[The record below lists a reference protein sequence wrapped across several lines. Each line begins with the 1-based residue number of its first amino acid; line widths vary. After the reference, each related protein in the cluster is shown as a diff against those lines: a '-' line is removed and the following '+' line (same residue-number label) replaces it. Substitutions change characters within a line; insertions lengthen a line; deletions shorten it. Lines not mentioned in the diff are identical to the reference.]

1 MNQEYLLINSYFKEG
16 RRYTFNEGSVIPR
29 LNHTN
34 LRKLEYAS
42 GFGAEI
48 FSFKE
53 LEFLYKNAH
62 LPRHQEHVTNFFWEN
77 FNKKNIR
84 PAKTNIPKSKRY
96 LRVLID
102 TKKDFNIINNFVKKF
117 SINVD
122 TNTKDIVNYLHKYK
136 AVKNLLIKK
145 N

>member
-1 MNQEYLLINSYFKEG
+1 MLAQIPK
-16 RRYTFNEGSVIPR
+16 VIPSLFTILDFSYNNLWFQDLIEFLILDHS
-29 LNHTN
+29 LNN
-34 LRKLEYAS
+34 L
-42 GFGAEI
+42 

-62 LPRHQEHVTNFFWEN
+62 LSRHQEHVTNFFWEN